1 MIGGTGLSGIGS
13 VIRDGRYPAAGFCVG
28 GAGGNEIGLTSGST
42 GGGRVPAVF
51 GVRDQRSGLLAD
63 RGERSERANN
73 RNPDEIGES
82 DEGYF
87 VKSGGH

>member
-1 MIGGTGLSGIGS
+1 MI
-13 VIRDGRYPAAGFCVG
+13 
-28 GAGGNEIGLTSGST
+28 
-42 GGGRVPAVF
+42 
-51 GVRDQRSGLLAD
+51 DQRSGALAD
-63 RGERSERANN
+63 RGERSERANI